1 MLCFEIKISLVLGF
15 LCSGITLHHSDQLAY
30 STRQKKT
37 SEKSDVVLMTS
48 AKKIQLQLFSTPTSI
63 YLLVICS
70 SVVVNYF
77 SFNWHS
83 YMQYPTNNCIIE
95 CIYMYQ
101 WPSYLLCTFK
111 LFQKSISLRQTI
123 SAIGGFEI
131 KYKELHRPWTD
142 MILTQAYKSAKTE
155 QKGILE

>member
-1 MLCFEIKISLVLGF
+1 MHISNNIGSFWYKQVMYKWFLQIKISLILGF

-30 STRQKKT
+30 SSWQKKT

-101 WPSYLLCTFK
+101 WPSYLPTLY
-111 LFQKSISLRQTI
+111 FQ
-123 SAIGGFEI
+123 AIPE
-131 KYKELHRPWTD
+131 KYF
-142 MILTQAYKSAKTE
+142 
-155 QKGILE
+155 LEANYFSDWWVWN